1 MTDSS
6 KLIDGRKVIVICD
19 ETTWVSDFI
28 QRNLRHSGYA
38 AERGFRS
45 DIVVKEHSALFA
57 EAELI
62 IALWDTNFR
71 SIEGIMEELRE
82 MMPSYPFAEK
92 VIALTMTASREDSV
106 FRQND
111 LGIHK
116 VVAIRNR
123 KDHLE
128 KATEKFR
135 HWLQVGNPLKGIEKA
150 WQNLYRFTATLDME
164 KPSDTEIS
172 KLEKALRKVL
182 EFIGKPNSRYLDL
195 QGVIQY
201 MRHNFQ
207 EAVTLWEQAIDRD
220 PNFLEPYQH
229 LVVHHMN
236 HGSKEQAI
244 ALTKKLFAINKK
256 GLSSLVS
263 LGSMHETI
271 GEDSRAEHYY
281 KLALSKDAHLSS
293 AINGLASI
301 KFRQGKLEQSR
312 ELLAKSQQSTSMASQ
327 LNRHGIELVRKGN
340 FEEALG
346 HYTKAQYVLPTH
358 DKGPM
363 LFYNMGLCCSKWGKI
378 VEAEQFLRIAL
389 IKDPEY
395 QKARDLLAR
404 LPKKRAAAA

>member
-6 KLIDGRKVIVICD
+6 NLIDSRKVIVICD

-28 QRNLRHSGYA
+28 QRNLRLSGYS

-45 DIVVKEHSALFA
+45 DIVVKEHSELVN

-62 IALWDTNFR
+62 VALWDTKFR

-82 MMPSYPFAEK
+82 MLPSYPFAEK
-92 VIALTMTASREDSV
+92 VIALTTASSREDSV
-106 FRQND
+106 FLHND

-116 VVAIRNR
+116 VIPIRNR

-128 KATEKFR
+128 KATKTFQR
-135 HWLQVGNPLKGIEKA
+135 WLQLGNPLKGIEKA
-150 WQNLYRFTATLDME
+150 WHNLYRFTATLDMV
-164 KPSDTEIS
+164 KPNDSEIV
-172 KLEKALRKVL
+172 KLDKALQKVL
-182 EFIGKPNSRYLDL
+182 EFIGTPNGRYLDL
-195 QGVIQY
+195 KGVIEY
-201 MRHNFQ
+201 MRQNYQ
-207 EAVTLWEQAIDRD
+207 EAVTLWEQAIDRE

-229 LVVHHMN
+229 LVIHHMN
-236 HGSKEQAI
+236 NGSKEQAI
-244 ALTKKLFAINKK
+244 AITKKLLAINRK

-263 LGSMHETI
+263 LGSLHETI

-312 ELLAKSQQSTSMASQ
+312 ALLAKSQQSTSMASQ
-327 LNRHGIELVRKGN
+327 LNRHGIALVKNGD
-340 FEEALG
+340 FEQALG
-346 HYTKAQYVLPTH
+346 HYTKAQYVLPSH

-378 VEAEQFLRIAL
+378 CEAEQFLRIAL
-389 IKDPEY
+389 IKDPDY
-395 QKARDLLAR
+395 QKARDLLAK
-404 LPKKRAAAA
+404 LPKMSAAA